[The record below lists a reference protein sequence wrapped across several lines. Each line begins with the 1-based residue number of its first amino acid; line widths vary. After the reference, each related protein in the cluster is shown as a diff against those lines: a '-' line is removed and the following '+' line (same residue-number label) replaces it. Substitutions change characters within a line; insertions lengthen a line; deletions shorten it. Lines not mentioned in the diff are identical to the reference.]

1 MSEFRF
7 EKERVPAT
15 LTLAVGTSVRG
26 SFFVAGQTSV
36 RSGRE
41 RVGDMLNAQT
51 GFFPFELHDGS
62 TVLYSRAHVI
72 TVALDPPITEASE
85 APGYDVATKHHVAM
99 VLSTGMRVKGTVA
112 VYCLRGHD
120 RLSDY
125 ARSPEMFRYLV
136 TPRNTLL
143 VNTHHIV
150 ELTEM
155 PD

>member
-7 EKERVPAT
+7 EKQRVPAT

-26 SFFVAGQTSV
+26 SFFVAAQTSG
-36 RSGRE
+36 RAGRE
-41 RVGDMLNAQT
+41 LVGDVLNAHT

-62 TVLYSRAHVI
+62 TVLYSRAHVV
-72 TVALDPPITEASE
+72 TVALDPPNNEASE
-85 APGYDVATKHHVAM
+85 APGYEVAPKYHVAM
-99 VLSTGMRVKGTVA
+99 VLSTGMRVNGTVA
-112 VYCLRGHD
+112 VYCLPGHD

-143 VNTHHIV
+143 VNTNHIV
-150 ELTEM
+150 EFTEM

>member
-1 MSEFRF
+1 MSEYRF

-15 LTLAVGTSVRG
+15 LTLTLGTSVRG
-26 SFFVAGQTSV
+26 SFFVAGQTSA
-36 RSGRE
+36 RAGRE

-62 TVLYSRAHVI
+62 TVLFSRAHVV
-72 TVALDPPITEASE
+72 TVALDPPINEAGE

-112 VYCLRGHD
+112 VYCLPGHD

-125 ARSPEMFRYLV
+125 ARTSEIFRYLV
-136 TPRNTLL
+136 TSRNTLL
-143 VNTHHIV
+143 VNANHIV